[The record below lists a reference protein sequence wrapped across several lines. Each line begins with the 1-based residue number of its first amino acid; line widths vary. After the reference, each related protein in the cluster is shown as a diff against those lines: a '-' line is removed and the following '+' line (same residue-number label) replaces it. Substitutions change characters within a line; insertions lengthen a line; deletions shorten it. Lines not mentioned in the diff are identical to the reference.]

1 MEFAEICDIMIGI
14 LYVVMGVS
22 YYFISE
28 TANNGVFDVHE
39 ICYIIIGIIY
49 LIMTTIALIYSKK

>member
-1 MEFAEICDIMIGI
+1 MEFAEMCDIAIGI

-28 TANNGVFDVHE
+28 TANNGVFDIHE
-39 ICYIIIGIIY
+39 ICYVVIGIIY
-49 LIMTTIALIYSKK
+49 LIMTIISLTYNQK